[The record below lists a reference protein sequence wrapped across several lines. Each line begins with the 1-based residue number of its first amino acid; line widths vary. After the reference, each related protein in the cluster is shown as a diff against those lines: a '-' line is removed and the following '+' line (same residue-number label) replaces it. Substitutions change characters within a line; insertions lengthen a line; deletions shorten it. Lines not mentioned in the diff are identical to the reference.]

1 MAKINTPE
9 ELRLMREKLRADL
22 EIRENSNTPDELP
35 QIRVSMD
42 ECGIAAG
49 AKAVLA
55 TFVEELAARRIR
67 GIVTQT
73 GCAGHCKDEPTVE
86 ITLPGRRPVLYGHVT
101 AERVAEL
108 VERQIVR
115 GETAEGLIEA
125 EHAAGNPRIFGKRR
139 QVRPSSRAS
148 ETKEN
153 DPNL

>member
-55 TFVEELAARRIR
+55 TFVEELA
-67 GIVTQT
+67 QT

-125 EHAAGNPRIFGKRR
+125 
-139 QVRPSSRAS
+139 
-148 ETKEN
+148 
-153 DPNL
+153 

>member
-73 GCAGHCKDEPTVE
+73 GCAGHCKVE

-125 EHAAGNPRIFGKRR
+125 
-139 QVRPSSRAS
+139 
-148 ETKEN
+148 
-153 DPNL
+153 

>member
-55 TFVEELAARRIR
+55 TFVEELA
-67 GIVTQT
+67 
-73 GCAGHCKDEPTVE
+73 
-86 ITLPGRRPVLYGHVT
+86 LPGRRPVLYGHVT

-125 EHAAGNPRIFGKRR
+125 
-139 QVRPSSRAS
+139 
-148 ETKEN
+148 
-153 DPNL
+153 

>member
-1 MAKINTPE
+1 
-9 ELRLMREKLRADL
+9 MRHRRRSQSGPRN
-22 EIRENSNTPDELP
+22 IR
-35 QIRVSMD
+35 RR
-42 ECGIAAG
+42 
-49 AKAVLA
+49 K
-55 TFVEELAARRIR
+55 LAARRIR

-125 EHAAGNPRIFGKRR
+125 
-139 QVRPSSRAS
+139 
-148 ETKEN
+148 
-153 DPNL
+153 

>member
-55 TFVEELAARRIR
+55 TFVEELA
-67 GIVTQT
+67 
-73 GCAGHCKDEPTVE
+73 GHCKDEPTVE

-125 EHAAGNPRIFGKRR
+125 
-139 QVRPSSRAS
+139 
-148 ETKEN
+148 
-153 DPNL
+153 

>member
-1 MAKINTPE
+1 M
-9 ELRLMREKLRADL
+9 
-22 EIRENSNTPDELP
+22 
-35 QIRVSMD
+35 Q
-42 ECGIAAG
+42 GIVFLYKTRRCAG
-49 AKAVLA
+49 GDITV
-55 TFVEELAARRIR
+55 TNIFHIR

-125 EHAAGNPRIFGKRR
+125 
-139 QVRPSSRAS
+139 
-148 ETKEN
+148 
-153 DPNL
+153 

>member
-49 AKAVLA
+49 A
-55 TFVEELAARRIR
+55 
-67 GIVTQT
+67 
-73 GCAGHCKDEPTVE
+73 
-86 ITLPGRRPVLYGHVT
+86 RPVLYGHVT

-125 EHAAGNPRIFGKRR
+125 
-139 QVRPSSRAS
+139 
-148 ETKEN
+148 
-153 DPNL
+153 

>member
-1 MAKINTPE
+1 
-9 ELRLMREKLRADL
+9 MREKLRADL

-55 TFVEELAARRIR
+55 TFVEELA
-67 GIVTQT
+67 
-73 GCAGHCKDEPTVE
+73 VE

-125 EHAAGNPRIFGKRR
+125 
-139 QVRPSSRAS
+139 
-148 ETKEN
+148 
-153 DPNL
+153 

>member
-73 GCAGHCKDEPTVE
+73 RC
-86 ITLPGRRPVLYGHVT
+86 R
-101 AERVAEL
+101 
-108 VERQIVR
+108 
-115 GETAEGLIEA
+115 
-125 EHAAGNPRIFGKRR
+125 AAGRFFTAMSLPSASRSSSSGKSSGAK
-139 QVRPSSRAS
+139 RPKA
-148 ETKEN
+148 
-153 DPNL
+153 

>member
-22 EIRENSNTPDELP
+22 EIRENS
-35 QIRVSMD
+35 
-42 ECGIAAG
+42 G

-125 EHAAGNPRIFGKRR
+125 
-139 QVRPSSRAS
+139 
-148 ETKEN
+148 
-153 DPNL
+153 

>member
-1 MAKINTPE
+1 MSAHIGGKSLVDE
-9 ELRLMREKLRADL
+9 LLQRLRLLFFRDGAYDGLTHDIAVAVNHIGGGIGEDILHKL
-22 EIRENSNTPDELP
+22 T
-35 QIRVSMD
+35 
-42 ECGIAAG
+42 GIAAG

-125 EHAAGNPRIFGKRR
+125 
-139 QVRPSSRAS
+139 
-148 ETKEN
+148 
-153 DPNL
+153 

>member
-1 MAKINTPE
+1 
-9 ELRLMREKLRADL
+9 MREKLRADL

-67 GIVTQT
+67 GIVNQT
-73 GCAGHCKDEPTVE
+73 GCSGHRKAQPTDE
-86 ITLPGRRPVLYGHVT
+86 ITQPGRRTVHNGHVT

-125 EHAAGNPRIFGKRR
+125 
-139 QVRPSSRAS
+139 
-148 ETKEN
+148 
-153 DPNL
+153 

>member
-55 TFVEELAARRIR
+55 TFVEELA
-67 GIVTQT
+67 G
-73 GCAGHCKDEPTVE
+73 GP
-86 ITLPGRRPVLYGHVT
+86 PV
-101 AERVAEL
+101 
-108 VERQIVR
+108 
-115 GETAEGLIEA
+115 
-125 EHAAGNPRIFGKRR
+125 
-139 QVRPSSRAS
+139 AS
-148 ETKEN
+148 GAS
-153 DPNL
+153 

>member
-1 MAKINTPE
+1 M
-9 ELRLMREKLRADL
+9 
-22 EIRENSNTPDELP
+22 SLP

-101 AERVAEL
+101 AERVAEPRRAANRPGRNGRRPDRSINCVRQSENFRKEATGPT
-108 VERQIVR
+108 VEPGI
-115 GETAEGLIEA
+115 
-125 EHAAGNPRIFGKRR
+125 
-139 QVRPSSRAS
+139 
-148 ETKEN
+148 
-153 DPNL
+153 

>member
-1 MAKINTPE
+1 
-9 ELRLMREKLRADL
+9 MREKLRADL

-86 ITLPGRRPVLYGHVT
+86 ITLPGLKSVLVT
-101 AERVAEL
+101 AVMALAARGGYGLCCRVMPERLAVLPAVLAAAAVYAVLILAVGAVTRQDAAMLPKGEKLAEKL
-108 VERQIVR
+108 HLR
-115 GETAEGLIEA
+115 
-125 EHAAGNPRIFGKRR
+125 
-139 QVRPSSRAS
+139 
-148 ETKEN
+148 
-153 DPNL
+153 

>member
-1 MAKINTPE
+1 MKIDSP
-9 ELRLMREKLRADL
+9 EKLKQTAEDL
-22 EIRENSNTPDELP
+22 KARPRPALKLL
-35 QIRVSMD
+35 VSMGT
-42 ECGIAAG
+42 CGIAAG

-125 EHAAGNPRIFGKRR
+125 
-139 QVRPSSRAS
+139 
-148 ETKEN
+148 
-153 DPNL
+153 

>member
-67 GIVTQT
+67 GMVTQT

-125 EHAAGNPRIFGKRR
+125 
-139 QVRPSSRAS
+139 
-148 ETKEN
+148 
-153 DPNL
+153 

>member
-55 TFVEELAARRIR
+55 TFVEELAARRIP

-73 GCAGHCKDEPTVE
+73 DEPTVE

-125 EHAAGNPRIFGKRR
+125 
-139 QVRPSSRAS
+139 
-148 ETKEN
+148 
-153 DPNL
+153 

>member
-49 AKAVLA
+49 ASGPRNI
-55 TFVEELAARRIR
+55 RRR
-67 GIVTQT
+67 T
-73 GCAGHCKDEPTVE
+73 GRPSHPGHRNPDRLRRTLQDEPTVE

-125 EHAAGNPRIFGKRR
+125 
-139 QVRPSSRAS
+139 
-148 ETKEN
+148 
-153 DPNL
+153 

>member
-1 MAKINTPE
+1 MKSLA
-9 ELRLMREKLRADL
+9 ELAAIREKMKDKVILREGTG
-22 EIRENSNTPDELP
+22 EIRVVVGMAT
-35 QIRVSMD
+35 
-42 ECGIAAG
+42 CGIAAG

-125 EHAAGNPRIFGKRR
+125 
-139 QVRPSSRAS
+139 
-148 ETKEN
+148 
-153 DPNL
+153 

>member
-1 MAKINTPE
+1 
-9 ELRLMREKLRADL
+9 MRPFSLDNAMPQDSMTRSDL
-22 EIRENSNTPDELP
+22 
-35 QIRVSMD
+35 
-42 ECGIAAG
+42 
-49 AKAVLA
+49 
-55 TFVEELAARRIR
+55 VEELAARRIR

-125 EHAAGNPRIFGKRR
+125 
-139 QVRPSSRAS
+139 
-148 ETKEN
+148 
-153 DPNL
+153 

>member
-1 MAKINTPE
+1 
-9 ELRLMREKLRADL
+9 MREKLRADL

-73 GCAGHCKDEPTVE
+73 AAPDTARTNPPSKSRCRAAGRSLRPCHCRARRGARRAANR
-86 ITLPGRRPVLYGHVT
+86 PGRNGR
-101 AERVAEL
+101 R
-108 VERQIVR
+108 
-115 GETAEGLIEA
+115 LIEA
-125 EHAAGNPRIFGKRR
+125 
-139 QVRPSSRAS
+139 
-148 ETKEN
+148 
-153 DPNL
+153 

>member
-1 MAKINTPE
+1 
-9 ELRLMREKLRADL
+9 
-22 EIRENSNTPDELP
+22 
-35 QIRVSMD
+35 MD

-86 ITLPGRRPVLYGHVT
+86 ITLPGRRPCFYGHVT

-115 GETAEGLIEA
+115 GETAEADRSINCVRQSENFRKEA
-125 EHAAGNPRIFGKRR
+125 TGPTVEPGI
-139 QVRPSSRAS
+139 
-148 ETKEN
+148 
-153 DPNL
+153 

>member
-73 GCAGHCKDEPTVE
+73 GCAGHCKDFTAMS
-86 ITLPGRRPVLYGHVT
+86 LPSASRSSSSGKSSGAKRPK
-101 AERVAEL
+101 A
-108 VERQIVR
+108 
-115 GETAEGLIEA
+115 
-125 EHAAGNPRIFGKRR
+125 
-139 QVRPSSRAS
+139 
-148 ETKEN
+148 
-153 DPNL
+153 

>member
-22 EIRENSNTPDELP
+22 EIRENSNTPDELQ

-42 ECGIAAG
+42 DCGIAAG
-49 AKAVLA
+49 AKGG
-55 TFVEELAARRIR
+55 LAAF
-67 GIVTQT
+67 
-73 GCAGHCKDEPTVE
+73 DPTVE
-86 ITLPGRRPVLYGHVT
+86 LTLPGRRPVLYGHVT

-125 EHAAGNPRIFGKRR
+125 
-139 QVRPSSRAS
+139 
-148 ETKEN
+148 
-153 DPNL
+153 

>member
-86 ITLPGRRPVLYGHVT
+86 ITPAGRGRFFTAMSLPSASRSSSSGKSSGAKRPK
-101 AERVAEL
+101 A
-108 VERQIVR
+108 
-115 GETAEGLIEA
+115 IEA
-125 EHAAGNPRIFGKRR
+125 
-139 QVRPSSRAS
+139 
-148 ETKEN
+148 
-153 DPNL
+153 

>member
-42 ECGIAAG
+42 ECGI

-125 EHAAGNPRIFGKRR
+125 
-139 QVRPSSRAS
+139 
-148 ETKEN
+148 
-153 DPNL
+153 